1 MRGNPGE
8 ALAVLTFHSI
18 SGEPGPTSIPSAT
31 FRMQLDVLN
40 ECGYGAIDCRTFL
53 DWYAG
58 RTDGARRVLITFDDG
73 YADFATTALPILR
86 DHGFSALVF
95 VPTGKLGRREDWRG
109 ANAVPREL
117 MDWAT
122 VAELAR
128 SGIEFGG
135 HGVTH
140 ADLTRLGPG
149 ERRAEIAGSARDLHA
164 RLGRPPRAF
173 APPYGRSNAATR
185 TEIARQFEVAFG
197 TRFNSARRTSD
208 RFDIPRIEM
217 HYFRTRETWRAFLLG
232 RHAYFH
238 ARRALRA
245 VRTAAL
251 TAGTLV
257 D

>member
-1 MRGNPGE
+1 
-8 ALAVLTFHSI
+8 
-18 SGEPGPTSIPSAT
+18 
-31 FRMQLDVLN
+31 MQLDVLN
-40 ECGYGAIDCRTFL
+40 ECGYGAINCRTFL
-53 DWYAG
+53 DWHAG
-58 RTDGARRVLITFDDG
+58 RADGTKRVLITFDDG
-73 YADFATTALPILR
+73 YADFATTAFPILR
-86 DHGFSALVF
+86 DHGFSAIVF

-109 ANAVPREL
+109 ANAAPREL

-135 HGVTH
+135 HGVSH
-140 ADLTRLGPG
+140 ADLTRLAPG
-149 ERRAEIAGSARDLHA
+149 ARRDEIGGSARDLQA
-164 RLGRPPRAF
+164 RLGVRPRAF
-173 APPYGRSNAATR
+173 APPYGRSNADTR
-185 TEIARQFEVAFG
+185 TDIARQFEVAFG

-232 RHAYFH
+232 RHAYFRT
-238 ARRALRA
+238 RRALRA

-251 TAGTLV
+251 AAGSLV

>member
-1 MRGNPGE
+1 MND

-40 ECGYGAIDCRTFL
+40 QCGYSVIDCRTFL

-58 RTDGARRVLITFDDG
+58 HTDGTRRILITFDDG
-73 YADFATTALPILR
+73 YADFATTAFPILR
-86 DHGFSALVF
+86 DHGLSALVF

-140 ADLTRLGPG
+140 ADLTRLAPH
-149 ERRAEIAGSARDLHA
+149 ERRDEIVGSARDLQA
-164 RLGRPPRAF
+164 RLGARPRAF
-173 APPYGRSNAATR
+173 APPYGRSNADSR
-185 TEIARQFEVAFG
+185 MDIARQFEVAFG
-197 TRFNSARRTSD
+197 TRFNCAHRTSD

-217 HYFRTRETWRAFLLG
+217 HYFRRPETWRAFLLG

-238 ARRALRA
+238 TRRALRA
-245 VRTAAL
+245 VRSAAL
-251 TAGTLV
+251 AAGTLI